1 MKFQE
6 ITFTDTNAQR
16 IYKDYIS
23 RVKHSVKGLS
33 RENQHETLLEINSH
47 IYEAFSLSN
56 TNEVESLLDIFD
68 KLGRPEVFLKELVA
82 EKKLEEATRTF
93 NPVKIIKA
101 LLLNITNGISYVIF
115 LILYLS
121 LFSFLFLIF
130 AKIFD
135 PKNVGFFYR
144 DNDIFVLG
152 KISSSSIN
160 YQQYEQWGN
169 WFIPIMAAS
178 AFILFIIITFLL
190 KLSKRLK
197 NKQI

>member
-1 MKFQE
+1 MKFRE